1 MNSTAKQ
8 NITTALLAAVLS
20 TSAVWAGVPLNSFQ
34 GTGGLGYNPIAYTAG
49 SYAPNP
55 TNKFEEL
62 VSRPQV
68 GLWYISFYEE
78 AINWT
83 AVSASFSI
91 AKRLELSYG
100 YGLIGNAPGKDL
112 INTHN
117 LGAKYNLIPE
127 NSLETQWIPAVSI
140 GSVYK
145 HTSADLFTH
154 RAGLKKDGGDFYA
167 VASKLITQTPLPV
180 LISGGL
186 LVTDEYVYGIQGHGE
201 YDATG
206 FGSISVL
213 PLKNVAVGVEYKQG
227 AKIGKLADGVT
238 NVGNSDYWNLQLAW
252 FASDALSIVAAYGYT
267 GDRNNGLDSV
277 GIGQALALSVQYG
290 F

>member
-1 MNSTAKQ
+1 MNNTVKHT
-8 NITTALLAAVLS
+8 IKTALLGAVLAV
-20 TSAVWAGVPLNSFQ
+20 SAVQAGVPLNSFQ
-34 GTGGLGYNPIAYTAG
+34 GTGGLGYNPIAYVAG
-49 SYAPNP
+49 SYASNP

-78 AINWT
+78 SINWT
-83 AVSASFSI
+83 AASASFSV

-100 YGLIGNAPGKDL
+100 YGVIGNATPDL

-127 NSLETQWIPAVSI
+127 NSLETKWIPAVSVGGI
-140 GSVYK
+140 YK
-145 HTSADLFTH
+145 HTSSDLLT
-154 RAGLKKDGGDFYA
+154 RGVGLKKDGGDFYA

-186 LVTDEYVYGIQGHGE
+186 LATDEYVYGVLGHGN
-201 YDATG
+201 YDVTG
-206 FGSISVL
+206 IGSITVL
-213 PLKNVAVGVEYKQG
+213 PLSNVGVGVEYKQG
-227 AKIGKLADGVT
+227 ADIGNSAAGKL
-238 NVGNSDYWNLQLAW
+238 GNADYWNLHVAW
-252 FASDALSIVAAYGYT
+252 FVNDSLSVVAAYGYT
-267 GDRNNGLDSV
+267 GDRNNGLDEK
-277 GIGQALALSVQYG
+277 GLGQALALSVQYG